1 MKKSNNDW
9 LIKVYFTKSNNLI
22 TSKSRMTIIG
32 RKVLDAAIMNVRETY
47 DEYGNPIIKA
57 DIDGQELKK
66 FIGRDYNS
74 IYDTVKSLIKPKSQ
88 KGADALKPSLL
99 DWKVIIAD
107 DDRQQIIGIN
117 VITLAKYTNGKLSI
131 VFNNALKQNL
141 IGLKKNYT
149 MLNRDIISKFSS
161 NYSYQLYQIFKKTID
176 KELSR
181 LKEDGIDNGNHPFE
195 LIFDIIDLKV
205 QLGVIEASENDIL
218 YKAIMNNN
226 VCTYE
231 EVIRI
236 DDDELVE
243 RLTESRNFRRYA
255 VEKAKKEINEISD
268 IKMDYKPIYGGKG
281 GKTVGFKFF
290 IQYKEIEKEKEEKEP
305 DEVDI
310 FEFIDKV
317 REIIKEPVLSS
328 KEIKSISDAAGYDLD
343 KIKKA
348 YNVYQQQDNV
358 RNVPGFIIDAIK
370 NDYKELPG
378 KKKSPGLRHYLIIM
392 YITFHRNH
400 MSLINI
406 LGYLPKTQSI
416 YWYIDNRPS
425 QVYEFDHRYRFPLRG
440 LIMSFVV

>member
-74 IYDTVKSLIKPKSQ
+74 IYDTVKRLIKPKSQ

-99 DWKVIIAD
+99 DWKVIISD

-268 IKMDYKPIYGGKG
+268 IKMDYKPMYGGKG

-290 IQYKEIEKEKEEKEP
+290 IQYKEIETKKEEKEP

-348 YNVYQQQDNV
+348 YTVYQQQDNV

-378 KKKSPGLRHYLIIM
+378 KKKTPAHFGMEREY
-392 YITFHRNH
+392 T
-400 MSLINI
+400 
-406 LGYLPKTQSI
+406 P
-416 YWYIDNRPS
+416 
-425 QVYEFDHRYRFPLRG
+425 EFFSELEKRL
-440 LIMSFVV
+440 VEN

>member
-32 RKVLDAAIMNVRETY
+32 RKVLDAAIMNVREAY

-231 EVIRI
+231 EVIKI
-236 DDDELVE
+236 DDEELVE
-243 RLTESRNFRRYA
+243 RLIESRNFRRYA

-268 IKMDYKPIYGGKG
+268 IKMDYKPMYGGKG

-305 DEVDI
+305 EEVDI

-378 KKKSPGLRHYLIIM
+378 KKKTPAHFGMEREYTS
-392 YITFHRNH
+392 
-400 MSLINI
+400 
-406 LGYLPKTQSI
+406 
-416 YWYIDNRPS
+416 
-425 QVYEFDHRYRFPLRG
+425 EFFSELEKRL
-440 LIMSFVV
+440 VEN

>member
-32 RKVLDAAIMNVRETY
+32 RKVLDAAIMNVREAY

-378 KKKSPGLRHYLIIM
+378 KKK
-392 YITFHRNH
+392 
-400 MSLINI
+400 
-406 LGYLPKTQSI
+406 LPAHFDMEREYT
-416 YWYIDNRPS
+416 P
-425 QVYEFDHRYRFPLRG
+425 EFFSELEKRL
-440 LIMSFVV
+440 VEN

>member
-74 IYDTVKSLIKPKSQ
+74 LYDTVKSLIKPKSQ

-370 NDYKELPG
+370 NDYKEIPG
-378 KKKSPGLRHYLIIM
+378 KKKSSAHFGMEREYTP
-392 YITFHRNH
+392 
-400 MSLINI
+400 
-406 LGYLPKTQSI
+406 
-416 YWYIDNRPS
+416 
-425 QVYEFDHRYRFPLRG
+425 EFFSELEKRL
-440 LIMSFVV
+440 VEN

>member
-181 LKEDGIDNGNHPFE
+181 LKEDGIDNSNHPFE

-231 EVIRI
+231 EIIRI

-378 KKKSPGLRHYLIIM
+378 KKKSPAHFVMEMEY
-392 YITFHRNH
+392 T
-400 MSLINI
+400 
-406 LGYLPKTQSI
+406 P
-416 YWYIDNRPS
+416 
-425 QVYEFDHRYRFPLRG
+425 EFFSELEKRL
-440 LIMSFVV
+440 VEN

>member
-1 MKKSNNDW
+1 MHKKSNLSNKVINEKSNNDW

-243 RLTESRNFRRYA
+243 RLTESRNFQKICCRKQKR
-255 VEKAKKEINEISD
+255 
-268 IKMDYKPIYGGKG
+268 
-281 GKTVGFKFF
+281 
-290 IQYKEIEKEKEEKEP
+290 
-305 DEVDI
+305 
-310 FEFIDKV
+310 DK
-317 REIIKEPVLSS
+317 
-328 KEIKSISDAAGYDLD
+328 
-343 KIKKA
+343 
-348 YNVYQQQDNV
+348 
-358 RNVPGFIIDAIK
+358 
-370 NDYKELPG
+370 
-378 KKKSPGLRHYLIIM
+378 
-392 YITFHRNH
+392 
-400 MSLINI
+400 
-406 LGYLPKTQSI
+406 
-416 YWYIDNRPS
+416 
-425 QVYEFDHRYRFPLRG
+425 
-440 LIMSFVV
+440 